1 MKWDEVHA
9 SGTVRDRDLRLLERL
24 LAMDLSTADE
34 EILKSMKRQ
43 LDSQR
48 SRALSERQREVARA
62 IADRKGDVGEYEN
75 LVSSGKVPNKSTKVF
90 DFETM
95 KRPMVPP
102 GRKKA

>member
-9 SGTVRDRDLRLLERL
+9 SGTLRDRDLRLLERL

-48 SRALSERQREVARA
+48 SRALSERQREVARS
-62 IADRKGDVGEYEN
+62 IADRVGEYEN

-95 KRPMVPP
+95 KRPMAPP